1 MLVTTPNLFI
11 GFVRT
16 LELVR
21 CAFKVPFSLNFP
33 LFSLVI
39 GLVIVILTALRLLKF
54 LLLRLYITMFKL
66 RDLA

>member
-16 LELVR
+16 LELVG

-39 GLVIVILTALRLLKF
+39 GLVIVILTALRLLKL
-54 LLLRLYITMFKL
+54 LLLRLDVAMF
-66 RDLA
+66 

>member
-16 LELVR
+16 LERVR

-39 GLVIVILTALRLLKF
+39 GLVIVILTALRLLKL
-54 LLLRLYITMFKL
+54 LLLRLDVTMF
-66 RDLA
+66 